1 MRVRQYD
8 PTREIVVI
16 LIQPD
21 GSEGSC
27 YQMQNLETLT
37 PLQGY
42 QQCAQALES
51 SQELVELEG
60 AG

>member
-1 MRVRQYD
+1 
-8 PTREIVVI
+8 VVI

-21 GSEGSC
+21 GSEDAC
-27 YQMQNLETLT
+27 YQMQNLEALT

-60 AG
+60 A